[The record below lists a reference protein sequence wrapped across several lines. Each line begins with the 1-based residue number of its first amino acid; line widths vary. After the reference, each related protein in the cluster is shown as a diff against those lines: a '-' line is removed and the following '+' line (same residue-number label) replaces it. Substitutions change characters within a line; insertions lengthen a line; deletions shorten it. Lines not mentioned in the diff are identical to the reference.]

1 MSENIWK
8 IKDIEFKTMEDKQ
21 KNKINKHKRKKK
33 VLIRPIIKKL
43 KQLEKFFGFESKE
56 LKDKKF

>member
-1 MSENIWK
+1 
-8 IKDIEFKTMEDKQ
+8 MEDKQ